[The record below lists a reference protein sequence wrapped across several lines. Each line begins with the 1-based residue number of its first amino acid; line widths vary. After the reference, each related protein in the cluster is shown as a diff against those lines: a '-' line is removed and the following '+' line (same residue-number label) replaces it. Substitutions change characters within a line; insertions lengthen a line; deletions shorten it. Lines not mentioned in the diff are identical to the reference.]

1 MKENGTDEPDP
12 TICIVPLYSAP
23 KIPLVSH
30 LLTIPAPK
38 IVDIIGACLKMDVKP
53 QHQVGDDDWGF
64 DPRKPAKS
72 RS

>member
-38 IVDIIGACLKMDVKP
+38 IVDINWSLPKDGCETP
-53 QHQVGDDDWGF
+53 TSGW
-64 DPRKPAKS
+64 
-72 RS
+72 